1 MIDWKTLLAGAALGS
16 LTTALVAM
24 AAALPTVD
32 PVEQSPGI
40 YTVKLEND
48 RVRVLEYRL
57 KPGQKEPMHTHSRE
71 RVLYDFGNATLRLT
85 AADGTTTTHVGTTG
99 EVTWGTPPI
108 THAAENTG
116 TTDAHYLAIELK
128 DARR

>member
-1 MIDWKTLLAGAALGS
+1 
-16 LTTALVAM
+16 M
-24 AAALPTVD
+24 AAMLPTVD

-57 KPGQKEPMHTHSRE
+57 KPGQKELMHTHSRE
-71 RVLYDFGNATLRLT
+71 RVLYDFGNATLRPT